1 MKKNLLVLTVNL
13 FLNIFFVSVPL
24 ISYCEEKTEE
34 KLADQIKLHSLFTSN
49 MVIQRDRKIEIYGT
63 ATPAGSTL
71 TIEFVEQKETIKVD
85 DNGKW
90 SASFAP
96 MPAGGPYKITLKGK
110 DSIVLENIMI
120 GDVWLCSGQSN
131 MNWALQRFKNYEQEI
146 ANSNNPMLRLFNVP
160 HKGSIIEEEDIS
172 AEESSG
178 WQVCN
183 PNSSANFSA
192 VGYFFGK
199 ELQKDLSIP
208 IGLINSAYSGTAAEL
223 WTSIEALRSLPEFEA
238 TATTYLGSIKRYPLL
253 LQEYQK
259 QLKEW
264 EALKNN
270 PENFHKD
277 SGNEGEPLG
286 WAKKDFDDSDWDFM
300 PLPFYVEEMPAL
312 RNFDGAIWFRQ
323 YISIPESLA
332 GKELLLSLGPIADF
346 DETYFNGKKIGQTGI
361 ETENT
366 ADFPR
371 KYTVPAELVQPGE
384 ALIAV
389 RVFNRG
395 DKGGIHGSANDIY
408 VSEKNGSSKIPL
420 ANSWKYKIEKQYQP
434 KKIELPPKPEEPIAP
449 DKQKSPCILFNAMIK
464 PLTKFPIKG
473 VIWYQGE
480 SNADNGYAY
489 RKLLPALIADWR
501 KNWQIGDFPFLIVQ
515 LANFMQEKAQPEE
528 SAWAE
533 LREAQ
538 YLTATKVPQ
547 CGIVCAIDIGE
558 ADNIH
563 PQNKQE
569 VGRRLALAALKT
581 VYGKEDIKALSPAYE
596 SHIIK
601 DNKVIIKFKDVGTGL
616 IAKNDK
622 PLSGFTI
629 AGEDKK
635 FKNAKAEIISE
646 NEVAVWN
653 EEVPEPKAVRY
664 AWANNPQSAN
674 LYNKEGLPAFPFR
687 TDDWDGIT
695 KRK

>member
-1 MKKNLLVLTVNL
+1 
-13 FLNIFFVSVPL
+13 IFFVSVPL
-24 ISYCEEKTEE
+24 ILHSEEKTEE

-49 MVIQRDRKIEIYGT
+49 MVIQRDRKIEIFGT
-63 ATPAGSTL
+63 ASPAGSTL
-71 TIEFVEQKETIKVD
+71 TIEFAEQKETVKVN

-90 SASFAP
+90 SAAFAP
-96 MPAGGPYKITLKGK
+96 MPAGGPYKINLKGK
-110 DSIVLENIMI
+110 DSIALENIMI

-131 MNWALQRFKNYEQEI
+131 MEWSLQKCKIYEQEI

-172 AEESSG
+172 PEENSG

-183 PNSSANFSA
+183 PDSSANFSA

-199 ELQKDLSIP
+199 DLQKDLNIP
-208 IGLINSAYSGTAAEL
+208 IGLINSAYSGTAAEM
-223 WTSIEALRSLPEFEA
+223 WTSIEALRSLPEFETTA
-238 TATTYLGSIKRYPLL
+238 TAYLESIKRYPLL
-253 LQEYQK
+253 LREYQK
-259 QLKEW
+259 ELKAW

-277 SGNEGEPLG
+277 SGNEGEALG
-286 WAKKDFDDSDWDFM
+286 WTKNDFNDSSWDII
-300 PLPFYVEEMPAL
+300 PLPFHVEEIHNL
-312 RNFDGAIWFRQ
+312 KNFDGAIWFRK
-323 YISIPESLA
+323 YISLPEALA
-332 GKELLLSLGPIADF
+332 GKELVLSLGPIADF

-361 ETENT
+361 ETENF

-371 KYTVPAELVQPGE
+371 KYIVPAELVMPGK
-384 ALIAV
+384 ALIAI

-395 DKGGIHGSANDIY
+395 GRGGIHGTIDDLY
-408 VSEKNGSSKIPL
+408 LSEKNGSSKITL
-420 ANSWKYKIEKQYQP
+420 GGNWKYKIEKQYEP
-434 KKIELPPKPEEPIAP
+434 KKIDLPPKPEEPIAP
-449 DKQKSPCILFNAMIK
+449 EKQNSPSVLFNAMIK
-464 PLTKFPIKG
+464 PLTRFPIKG

-480 SNADNGYAY
+480 SNASDAYAY
-489 RKLLPALIADWR
+489 RKLLPAMITDWR

-515 LANFMQEKAQPEE
+515 LANFMREKAQPEE

-538 YLTATKVPQ
+538 YLTAIKVPN

-569 VGRRLALAALKT
+569 VGRRLALTALKI
-581 VYGKEDIKALSPAYE
+581 VYGKEDIQALSPAYE

-601 DNKVIIKFKDVGTGL
+601 DNKVIIKFKDFGTGL
-616 IAKNDK
+616 IAKNNK

-629 AGEDKK
+629 AGEDRK

-687 TDDWDGIT
+687 TDDWEGIT
-695 KRK
+695 ERK